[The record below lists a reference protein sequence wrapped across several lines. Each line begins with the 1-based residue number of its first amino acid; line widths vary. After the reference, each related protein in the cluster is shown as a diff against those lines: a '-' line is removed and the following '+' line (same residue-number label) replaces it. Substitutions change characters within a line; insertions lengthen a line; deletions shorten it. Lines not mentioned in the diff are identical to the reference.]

1 MIENEFLFLG
11 LLAERPKHG
20 YEIKRQIEKE
30 LAPAIGLQ
38 IKSIYYPLQKMEEAG
53 LIEKEV
59 GQQQGRFPQRYIYRI
74 TPKGKKQFEELI
86 SSSFLSVER
95 PYFQMDLSLYFLPLV
110 DQALAKKGLK
120 TRLVILKK
128 IRKDLLVL
136 FKNHAT
142 TNRES
147 PVRGET
153 KPLELILSHDLD
165 LVEAE
170 INATEKL
177 ITQI

>member
-11 LLAERPKHG
+11 LLADGPKHG

-30 LAPAIGLQ
+30 LIPAIGLQ

-59 GQQQGRFPQRYIYRI
+59 GRQGRFPQRYIYRI
-74 TPKGKKQFEELI
+74 TSKGLKKFQELI
-86 SSSFLSVER
+86 ANSFLSVER
-95 PYFQMDLSLYFLPLV
+95 PFFQMNLSLYFLPLA
-110 DQALAKKGLK
+110 DQNLAQKHLK
-120 TRLVILKK
+120 TRMIILKK

-136 FKNHAT
+136 QKNV
-142 TNRES
+142 S
-147 PVRGET
+147 QT
-153 KPLELILSHDLD
+153 KPLQLILGHDLD

-170 INATEKL
+170 IASAQKVIAQL
-177 ITQI
+177 